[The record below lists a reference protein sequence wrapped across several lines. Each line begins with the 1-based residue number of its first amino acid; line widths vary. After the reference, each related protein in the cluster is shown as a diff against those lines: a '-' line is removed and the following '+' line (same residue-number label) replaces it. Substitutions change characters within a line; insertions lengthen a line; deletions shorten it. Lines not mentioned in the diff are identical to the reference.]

1 MTKERAELHMHTQMF
16 ETDGIAS
23 FSAYIKRAAA
33 WGCPQSVWRITAVY
47 RLFRKLCVRRKNT
60 KSVSTRR
67 FQYILKSGD

>member
-33 WGCPQSVWRITAVY
+33 WGCPAIGLADHGCVQAFPEAMCSAEECKKRI
-47 RLFRKLCVRRKNT
+47 NT
-60 KSVSTRR
+60 QVSIYLEKR
-67 FQYILKSGD
+67 